1 VAQRSFV
8 VRVSG
13 DTPRVV
19 VEDVRTRE
27 KVVADSLEAVG
38 EQIERWLQD
47 GVAPGEAI
55 AADQEEGVDA

>member
-13 DTPRVV
+13 STPRVV

-27 KVVADSLEAVG
+27 KVVVESLDAVG
-38 EQIERWLQD
+38 AVVERWLHE
-47 GVAPGEAI
+47 GAAPAEPVEAGEEI
-55 AADQEEGVDA
+55 R